1 MDGRTQQNPL
11 LGNGLKVRI
20 LPVCSNSKQAGRG
33 ASRKLVVEKAKMIL
47 FSLRL
52 ALNCETSD
60 CKSTKLCCPCNFR
73 LSRLSLISPL
83 ENNNLK
89 KIQASR
95 SAAGFFPY
103 LKAWFSRLFCK
114 AIASTSGPPSAMN
127 LASFS
132 AQFFVSSSSGGE
144 TLSRLSVLGPTHTS
158 NSQSLSVLRTPRA
171 E

>member
-1 MDGRTQQNPL
+1 
-11 LGNGLKVRI
+11 
-20 LPVCSNSKQAGRG
+20 
-33 ASRKLVVEKAKMIL
+33 MIL

-60 CKSTKLCCPCNFR
+60 CKSTKLRCPCNFR

-89 KIQASR
+89 KKSKHHAQQR
-95 SAAGFFPY
+95 GFFPY